1 MIALKQP
8 LVALFGACAL
18 VCAAP
23 AAAEDDANVWLAQ
36 FATINASDKVFVRI
50 EAQERFTDDA
60 GRLGQ
65 LLARSLVGYRIDKRT
80 SIGVGYAY
88 VFSDPVGPLR
98 RNEHRFYQ
106 EFNHRLIE
114 TEGGVTVDA
123 RTRLEQRT
131 FEESDGTAWRLRQ
144 FVQLRVP
151 LSQDNK
157 LVVFTEPFV
166 DLNQTA
172 VQRGG
177 VSLWRNFVGVSVP
190 LTKNAELVP
199 GYLNQ
204 YVVRDGADRVDHT
217 ANIGLFM
224 TF

>member
-1 MIALKQP
+1 MPVLCPRLLCLAALG
-8 LVALFGACAL
+8 LI
-18 VCAAP
+18 AAP
-23 AAAEDDANVWLAQ
+23 ADAAEEDSNIWLAQ
-36 FATINASDKVFVRI
+36 FATINASEKVFVRL
-50 EAQERFTDDA
+50 EARERFTDDA
-60 GRLGQ
+60 GRLGR

-144 FVQLRVP
+144 FVQVRVP

-157 LVVFTEPFV
+157 LVAFAEPFI

-190 LTKNAELVP
+190 LTKNAERVP

-204 YVVRDGADRVDHT
+204 YVVRGGADRIDHT

>member
-1 MIALKQP
+1 MPVFCPRLLCLAALG
-8 LVALFGACAL
+8 LI
-18 VCAAP
+18 AAP
-23 AAAEDDANVWLAQ
+23 ADAAEEDSNIWLVQ
-36 FATINASDKVFVRI
+36 FATINASEKVFVRL
-50 EAQERFTDDA
+50 EARERFTDDA

-114 TEGGVTVDA
+114 TEGGMTVDA

-144 FVQLRVP
+144 FVQVRVP

-157 LVVFTEPFV
+157 LVAFTEPFI

-177 VSLWRNFVGVSVP
+177 VSLWRNFVGLSVP
-190 LTKNAELVP
+190 LTKNAERVP

-204 YVVRDGADRVDHT
+204 YVVRGGADRIDHT